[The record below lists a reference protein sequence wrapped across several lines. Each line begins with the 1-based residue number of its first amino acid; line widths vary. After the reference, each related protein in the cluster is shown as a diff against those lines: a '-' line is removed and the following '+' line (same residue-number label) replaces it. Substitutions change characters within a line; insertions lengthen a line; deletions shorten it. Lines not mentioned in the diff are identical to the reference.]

1 MNKNNKTKD
10 LIFKTAIE
18 LLQENGNLILKNIS
32 DKAKVNI
39 AAINYYYGDKDTLL
53 KEIIV
58 YELTILKTNVSKY
71 LDMFNEFNENPEES
85 MCKILTY
92 LYDYSIENLGILKFI
107 FSANNKQ
114 ITEEAIYLY
123 IHEITLD
130 TEFMDKVMVFINT
143 ISPFYTMDKYK
154 IKYTQLLSTFAFPLV
169 VELDLLKIDIAY
181 FTSIKDVRF
190 RENYIKQLCKTF
202 FED

>member
-10 LIFKTAIE
+10 LIFETAVS

-32 DKAKVNI
+32 DKANVNI

-53 KEIIV
+53 REIIT
-58 YELTILKTNVSKY
+58 YELNILKQNLSVY
-71 LDMFNEFNENPEES
+71 LDSYTTHNENPEDS
-85 MCKILTY
+85 LCKILTY
-92 LYDYSIENLGILKFI
+92 LYDFSIENLGILKFI
-107 FSANNKQ
+107 FNSNNKQ

-130 TEFMDKVMVFINT
+130 TEFMDKVMIYINN
-143 ISPFYTMDKYK
+143 ISPFYTMNKYK

-181 FTSIKDVRF
+181 FTSIKDTKF
-190 RENYIKQLCKTF
+190 REQYIKQLCKTF